1 MNTQNQL
8 FAITHP
14 KLGKPIKMPLGTLL
28 VQPERFQIR
37 CGESNNMVDREF
49 QSQAAMEAIV
59 AMKEVVQAGALLDP
73 LLVWK
78 DTISGAFIVVDGHHR
93 MEAYKEA
100 DAKPALQVWTQ
111 QLNVDTEGE
120 VRKFSYDLNSRVRLH
135 MPLAERQE
143 ATWKAIVTGEAVG
156 SLRAIAHSYGISKSQ
171 VKLMKDKSAVVLSKL
186 RIEAGVSEVPFD
198 SSYIR
203 AKVGLWKSYA
213 EWRESNLS
221 SSDISALQQKRID
234 RIVRGLT
241 IKFGKQM
248 KARPEDMLEA
258 FAQFHEQVTRRVVTI
273 VVHGA
278 GGAQEGEES
287 DF

>member
-1 MNTQNQL
+1 
-8 FAITHP
+8 
-14 KLGKPIKMPLGTLL
+14 
-28 VQPERFQIR
+28 
-37 CGESNNMVDREF
+37 
-49 QSQAAMEAIV
+49 
-59 AMKEVVQAGALLDP
+59 
-73 LLVWK
+73 
-78 DTISGAFIVVDGHHR
+78 
-93 MEAYKEA
+93 
-100 DAKPALQVWTQ
+100 
-111 QLNVDTEGE
+111 
-120 VRKFSYDLNSRVRLH
+120 
-135 MPLAERQE
+135 
-143 ATWKAIVTGEAVG
+143 
-156 SLRAIAHSYGISKSQ
+156 
-171 VKLMKDKSAVVLSKL
+171 MKDKSAVVLSKL